1 VHARTER
8 QSDIPASGRGFP
20 LPRAESDHDKQD
32 IGMGARVRSAY
43 ARSFRYPTH
52 GSPTAVRCTYGAAAA
67 AGLRA
72 LGQALFSR
80 KVQSTGRGF
89 PSSWR
94 AQCFNAGRS
103 QLPLRGSSR
112 IGVSRTG
119 FPLRSATNGRH
130 RWRGKDIV
138 PLQVCQSTL
147 GYDESPHGHD
157 LMEPKG
163 AANGLD
169 C

>member
-1 VHARTER
+1 MSTYRAQETKGHAQTER
-8 QSDIPASGRGFP
+8 QSDVPASGRGFP
-20 LPRAESDHDKQD
+20 LPRAESDHDEQD
-32 IGMGARVRSAY
+32 IGMAARVRSAY
-43 ARSFRYPTH
+43 ASSFRYPTH

-72 LGQALFSR
+72 LGQALSLT

-112 IGVSRTG
+112 IGLSRTG
-119 FPLRSATNGRH
+119 FPLRPATNGRH
-130 RWRGKDIV
+130 RWRRKDIV
-138 PLQVCQSTL
+138 PPKACQSTL
-147 GYDESPHGHD
+147 GYYASPHG
-157 LMEPKG
+157 
-163 AANGLD
+163 
-169 C
+169 